1 MDWEKQAELDRVE
14 RIMDEESIRDWAA
27 YKRKVRREREQRL
40 SVMIVAVGLAAGLA
54 LLVYCCVAKARENA
68 RERAELIELIGGA
81 K

>member
-14 RIMDEESIRDWAA
+14 RIMDEESIRDWSAN
-27 YKRKVRREREQRL
+27 KRQVRREREQRL
-40 SVMIVAVGLAAGLA
+40 SVLIVAVGLAAGLA

-68 RERAELIELIGGA
+68 RERKALIELIGGA